1 MNEYLIKYKYIGIS
15 GVVYEKVD
23 VISEISAVKAVE
35 KLSSKNNFILIDIK
49 KI

>member
-1 MNEYLIKYKYIGIS
+1 MNEYLIKYKYVFS